1 MAQLKSRSLFV
12 RDATGFVKGFGA
24 LDVVL
29 IATSMIWALTYM
41 VTQYPWF
48 YGFNPGSDLS
58 LALPIAAI
66 PFAFLLL
73 VYWGIGVIMPRSGS
87 DYVWVSRII
96 SPSIGFAWSLF
107 YMFVVF
113 TTSYISICF
122 PFTYL
127 ISSGFTIWGMLYN
140 SPSLGSIGIYL
151 SSASGSFFFSV
162 FLTVVFAVFAI
173 LGSRFIK
180 ALLYTSWAVA
190 LAGVVVTWWMLA
202 SASPGIFAAKWN
214 AVMSGYPTYEA
225 LMGAAKTA
233 GWTPTPLAFSAVLAS
248 LPLAALFMFG
258 GNYGG
263 NVILG
268 EVKGI
273 KKAVPIALF
282 LSLVLGVLFWAVGG
296 YLELHAVGGD
306 WLRALAYTWEVQPSA
321 YTLPF
326 PPSLPLFLS
335 VLAYPNSLLI
345 GIVFFT
351 WIVGSIQA
359 LFVYFWVPSR
369 YFFAWAFDRILPLKF
384 ASVSD
389 RFHSPNYSIAAI
401 VVLSVV
407 LLGLTAYGGWS
418 NAFALGTFLWVISYV
433 VPALA
438 AVILPYKKKELLAH
452 APGFMSRKVAGV
464 PVLSI
469 IGVIAAV
476 SYGYM
481 GYVAYTNPLITSL
494 TVTGLLIGVG
504 VIVVGFVVYFASA
517 AYQKSKGIDLS
528 LTFKE
533 LPPE

>member
-1 MAQLKSRSLFV
+1 MKSKSLFV
-12 RDATGFVKGFGA
+12 RDATGFVKGYGA
-24 LDVVL
+24 FDVVL

-41 VTQYPWF
+41 VTQFAWF

-96 SPSIGFAWSLF
+96 HPAVGFAWSLF

-113 TTSYISICF
+113 TASYVSICF

-127 ISSGFTIWGMLYN
+127 LSSGFTIWGMLYN
-140 SPSLGSIGIYL
+140 SPSLSNIGIFL
-151 SSASGSFFFSV
+151 SSSNGSFFFSV

-180 ALLYTSWAVA
+180 GLIYVSWVVA
-190 LAGVVVTWWMLA
+190 LVGVGVTWWMLGSTTPA
-202 SASPGIFAAKWN
+202 IFAAKWN
-214 AVMSGYPTYEA
+214 SVMTGYPTYQA
-225 LMGAAKTA
+225 IADTAKSA
-233 GWTPTPLAFSAVLAS
+233 GWTPTPQTFGAVIAS

-282 LSLVLGVLFWAVGG
+282 LSLVLGVVFWAVGG
-296 YLELHAVGGD
+296 YLELSAVGGD
-306 WLRALAYTWEVQPSA
+306 WLRALAYIWEVQPAA
-321 YTLPF
+321 YNLPF

-335 VLAYPNSLLI
+335 ILAYPNSLLI
-345 GIVFFT
+345 AIVFFT
-351 WIVGSIQA
+351 WLIGSLQA

-369 YFFAWAFDRILPLKF
+369 YFFAWSFDRILPSKF

-389 RFHSPNYSIAAI
+389 RFHSPNYSIAGI
-401 VVLSVV
+401 VVLAVV
-407 LLGLTAYGGWS
+407 LLGLTAYAGWS

-433 VPALA
+433 VPSAA

-452 APGFMSRKVAGV
+452 APAFMGKRIAGV

-469 IGVIAAV
+469 LGAIAAV

-494 TVTGLLIGVG
+494 TVTGMIIGLG
-504 VIVVGFVVYFASA
+504 IIVVGFVVYFISV

-528 LTFKE
+528 LSFKE